1 MTQNPLLPVTVQDQ
15 IRLWELER
23 NRLKSAEGPL
33 APHTCAARMA
43 NVGELR
49 SGFLYKDFAS
59 QADYEYVLSYAKQ
72 IGVVLWENAVKRA
85 FFGTL
90 EGHANI
96 RAFIERR
103 TGGG

>member
-1 MTQNPLLPVTVQDQ
+1 VTVQDQ

-23 NRLKSAEGPL
+23 NRLKSAEGPF
-33 APHTCAARMA
+33 APHQHAQYSMLMCT
-43 NVGELR
+43 NYTWT
-49 SGFLYKDFAS
+49 GFLYKDFAS

-72 IGVVLWENAVKRA
+72 IGVIMWENAAKRA

-90 EGHANI
+90 EGHSNI